1 MLRRE
6 NFKPIELVNYG
17 ENFWKVAFDIKL
29 PDEEL
34 RQVQNR
40 CTDFLVR
47 LTEELT
53 NRLPSCIESIE
64 KLKAFSPNI
73 ALGAGGRPEFGN
85 LPLNI
90 IQDSNLDLEA
100 MESQWMKLASFQLS
114 EICPDEDDVEVVD
127 IIKFWSCV
135 WNMKN
140 GAGHHIFQDLAKFV
154 LSALSLP
161 LSNAVVERL
170 FSVLNVIKTKL
181 RNKLQIE
188 MLEALLRVR
197 THFQVNGVCCSSFEP
212 SKEMIEN
219 FNSKQMY
226 IRRQNE
232 AVVAASN
239 NEEEVDGNLNEVP
252 TIAIGLTSEDGDIDG
267 VDIAP
272 VPEWNQMLNLLAE
285 LNDMTDMTE

>member
-197 THFQVNGVCCSSFEP
+197 THFQ
-212 SKEMIEN
+212 
-219 FNSKQMY
+219 MY